1 MRGSGEICYGTV
13 MPPKPDCTGV
23 PVLISDAVME
33 KRCKAVLERME
44 QENLDSLVVY
54 GDLEHG
60 QNFAYLTGFLPRF
73 EEALLVLNKDGHH
86 AMMMGNEN
94 LNKVSCARIKAQAI
108 HVPFFSLPNQP
119 MCGERSLTECFW
131 EAGLKEESRIG
142 IAGWKYFTSR
152 ILDNRQLF
160 DVPSYIVDAVRDA
173 AGPDGTV
180 VNAADIFIGKK
191 GVRCINTANELAHY
205 EFGAALA
212 SDCILKAM
220 DHLDIGV
227 KETELGADLQALG
240 QKNSVVTIAAAGK
253 RFEKANLY
261 PMNKDV
267 KLGDPVSLTV
277 GYRGGLS
284 SRCGYAVH
292 SENELPEANQNYL
305 DRVVK
310 PYYHAIVSWLGE
322 IHCGISGG
330 ELYDRIEQILP
341 KEEYRWS
348 LCPGHLTADEEWM
361 SSPVYEASEE
371 ILKSGMMLQT
381 DIIPSVPGYAG
392 TSVESTIAL
401 ADETLRMEIQKEEP
415 QLWERIVKRRSYLE
429 KVLGIRMHPDVL
441 PMCST
446 VAYLR
451 PFLLEKGKAMYVKHR
466 QADSDN

>member
-1 MRGSGEICYGTV
+1 MRKIGQICYGTV
-13 MPPKPDCTGV
+13 TPPEPDCTGV

-33 KRCKAVLERME
+33 KRCRKVMDRME
-44 QENLDSLVVY
+44 EAQMDSLIIY

-73 EEALLVLNKDGHH
+73 EEALLVLNRDGHH

-119 MCGERSLTECFW
+119 MDGECSLVECFQR
-131 EAGLKEESRIG
+131 AGLKTGSRIG
-142 IAGWKYFTSR
+142 IAGWKHFTSR
-152 ILDNRQLF
+152 ILDNRYLF
-160 DVPSYIVDAVRDA
+160 DVPAYIVEAVRET
-173 AGPDGTV
+173 AGTEGEV
-180 VNAADIFIGKK
+180 WNAADIFIGNK
-191 GVRCINTANELAHY
+191 GVRCTNTANELAHY

-220 DHLDIGV
+220 DHLETGV
-227 KETELGADLQALG
+227 KEIELGADLQALG

-261 PMNKDV
+261 PMDKEV
-267 KLGDPVSLTV
+267 ATGDPVSLTV

-284 SRCGYAVH
+284 SRCGYAAH
-292 SENELPEANQNYL
+292 GEQELPEQVRDYL
-305 DRVVK
+305 EQVVR
-310 PYYHAIVSWLGE
+310 PYFYAMVTWLEE
-322 IHCGISGG
+322 IYCGMSGG
-330 ELYDRIEQILP
+330 ELYDRIEQVLP
-341 KEEYRWS
+341 KKKYRWS

-371 ILKSGMMLQT
+371 ILESGMMLQT

-392 TSVESTIAL
+392 TSAESTIAL
-401 ADETLRMEIQKEEP
+401 ADESLRMEIQKEEP
-415 QLWERIVKRRSYLE
+415 ELWERIENRRNYLE
-429 KVLGIRMHPDVL
+429 QVLGIRMHPDVL

-451 PFLLEKGKAMYVKHR
+451 PFLLEKGKAMYVKNLL
-466 QADSDN
+466 ADSDN